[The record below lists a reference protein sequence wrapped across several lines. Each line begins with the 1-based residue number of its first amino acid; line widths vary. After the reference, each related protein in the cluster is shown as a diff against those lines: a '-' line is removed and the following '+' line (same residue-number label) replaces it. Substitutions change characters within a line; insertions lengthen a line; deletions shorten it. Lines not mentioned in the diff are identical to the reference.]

1 MTQQAQSQDRQALAA
16 VLHAVP
22 CHYDFPNPQA
32 AKKRLTSPDL
42 AHQAVEILRY
52 HPHYGFP
59 TLEAAAE
66 FLAGLYQPDNLWT
79 RQRQDERGQPFAS
92 YDGRFSDD
100 SRLAFSFYAPEA
112 TYPAQKWGRDRLL
125 ALTAWSPAP
134 ARAEDAQAGCRLPQ
148 PDALTPEQKLQ
159 LHNEQLDRQ
168 PEPQRAPQETRAYLT
183 ALHAI
188 LQADQA
194 GS

>member
-32 AKKRLTSPDL
+32 AKKSLTSPDL

-100 SRLAFSFYAPEA
+100 SPPRLQLLRPRSNLPRPKMGPRPPPRPHRLEPRPRPRRRRPSQLPPPP
-112 TYPAQKWGRDRLL
+112 TRRPYPGAG
-125 ALTAWSPAP
+125 TPAP
-134 ARAEDAQAGCRLPQ
+134 
-148 PDALTPEQKLQ
+148 
-159 LHNEQLDRQ
+159 
-168 PEPQRAPQETRAYLT
+168 
-183 ALHAI
+183 
-188 LQADQA
+188 
-194 GS
+194 